1 MSRGLTDDTQDRYS
15 LSSPTED
22 PPMTTTIAGISS
34 MATRLILG
42 ELGQRYEASCGVK
55 VAIKAMGGVDAA
67 RLVREGEPADIVI
80 LASGPMA
87 KLEAEGHIL
96 AGSIKGFAR
105 SGMAIAVRVGAER
118 PDIGDE
124 AAVKRAVLA
133 AKTVCYST
141 GPSGDHLLQLCAKWG
156 LAADDARLVKA
167 PPGIPVGSLVA
178 QGDADL
184 GFQQLSELIHVQG
197 ITVLGPLPPEI
208 QNVTVFAA
216 GVASTSKQSEQTAAL
231 IAYLTSPETAGVKQ
245 AQGMEAA

>member
-1 MSRGLTDDTQDRYS
+1 
-15 LSSPTED
+15 
-22 PPMTTTIAGISS
+22 MTTTIAGISS

-42 ELGQRYEASCGVK
+42 ELGQRYEAARGVK

-105 SGMAIAVRVGAER
+105 SGMAIAVRAGAEQ

-133 AKTVCYST
+133 ARTVCYST

-167 PPGIPVGSLVA
+167 PPGIPVGSFVA

-184 GFQQLSELIHVQG
+184 GFQQLSELIHVEG
-197 ITVLGPLPPEI
+197 IVVLGPLPPEI

-216 GVASTSKQSEQTAAL
+216 GVASASEQPDATRDL
-231 IAYLTSPETAGVKQ
+231 IVYLASPETAAVKQ
-245 AQGMEAA
+245 AQGMEPA

>member
-1 MSRGLTDDTQDRYS
+1 
-15 LSSPTED
+15 
-22 PPMTTTIAGISS
+22 MTTTIAGISS

-42 ELGQRYEASCGVK
+42 ELTKRYEATTGVAA
-55 VAIKAMGGVDAA
+55 VIKAMGGVDAA
-67 RLVREGEPADIVI
+67 KLVREGEATDIVI

-87 KLEAEGHIL
+87 KLEAEGHL
-96 AGSIKGFAR
+96 AAGSIKGFAR
-105 SGMAIAVRVGAER
+105 SGMAIAVRLGAER

-133 AKTVCYST
+133 ANKVCYST

-184 GFQQLSELIHVQG
+184 GFQQLSELIHVDG
-197 ITVLGPLPPEI
+197 IVVLGPLPRTPSHSGSR
-208 QNVTVFAA
+208 AA
-216 GVASTSKQSEQTAAL
+216 GVASTSKQPEQTAAL
-231 IAYLTSPETAGVKQ
+231 IAYLTSPETAEVKQ

>member
-1 MSRGLTDDTQDRYS
+1 
-15 LSSPTED
+15 
-22 PPMTTTIAGISS
+22 MTTTIAGISS

-42 ELGQRYEASCGVK
+42 ELTKRHEAQSGIAS
-55 VAIKAMGGVDAA
+55 AIKAMGGVDAA
-67 RLVREGEPADIVI
+67 KRVREGEATDIVI

-87 KLEAEGHIL
+87 KLEAEGHL
-96 AGSIKGFAR
+96 ARGSVKGFAR
-105 SGMAIAVRVGAER
+105 SGMAVAVRAGAPQ

-124 AAVKRAVLA
+124 AAVKRAVLEA
-133 AKTVCYST
+133 GKVCYST

-167 PPGIPVGSLVA
+167 PPGIPVGSFVA

-197 ITVLGPLPPEI
+197 IVVLGPLPPEI

-216 GVASTSKQSEQTAAL
+216 GIASTSKQPNETAAL
-231 IAYLTSPETAGVKQ
+231 IAYLTSPETAEVKT
-245 AQGMEAA
+245 AQGMEPA